1 MNFFE
6 NCELVFEE
14 LIIIERF
21 ICKELRMNMIIILVN
36 NLFSGDDMLLKYIVL
51 IFLFVGIIVVILN
64 LIVIVIVYL
73 LKELW

>member
-1 MNFFE
+1 MN
-6 NCELVFEE
+6 
-14 LIIIERF
+14 
-21 ICKELRMNMIIILVN
+21 KIIILVN

-73 LKELW
+73 LKEL